1 MMIYTVAR
9 VKKAI
14 SFMHSVGRIRKEQ
27 NIEDNT
33 KDNRKKNK
41 EIKTMP
47 VSKKTKTKSQL
58 LESIENLSI
67 EELARLEL
75 HLLPVIKARTAMMD
89 FALVQIPADNEELL
103 QIGKARSLLLDS
115 DTQEDKDKLNKL
127 NEKLNEI
134 RKAISN
140 HIEKRVQL
148 KNAMDTANHRFAR
161 HY

>member
-1 MMIYTVAR
+1 
-9 VKKAI
+9 
-14 SFMHSVGRIRKEQ
+14 
-27 NIEDNT
+27 
-33 KDNRKKNK
+33 
-41 EIKTMP
+41 MP